1 MTMTV
6 NEEENEILIGDK
18 KGKLHILNNE
28 LNEISNKDIHFG
40 EYSIMK
46 ISPDNK
52 LIASGD
58 NQKNILIYDSKSKE
72 IVNDRFGFHNAK
84 IFDLDWSNDSKFLV
98 SGSLDCSVMIWD
110 IENKSRVKN
119 LTNVDGDQ
127 INAVSFVNDDKS
139 VVCAGGACVI
149 SQFDI

>member
-1 MTMTV
+1 M
-6 NEEENEILIGDK
+6 IDLD
-18 KGKLHILNNE
+18 
-28 LNEISNKDIHFG
+28 
-40 EYSIMK
+40 
-46 ISPDNK
+46 
-52 LIASGD
+52 
-58 NQKNILIYDSKSKE
+58 
-72 IVNDRFGFHNAK
+72 FHNAK